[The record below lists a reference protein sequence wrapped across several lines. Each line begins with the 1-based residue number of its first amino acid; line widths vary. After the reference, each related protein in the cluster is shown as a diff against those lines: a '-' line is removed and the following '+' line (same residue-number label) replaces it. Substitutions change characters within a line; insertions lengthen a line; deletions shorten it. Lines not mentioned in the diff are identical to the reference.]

1 VPPDAARGMRG
12 VGAGSLLA
20 PLARPLLVEHWRLP
34 GPGSR
39 WPGGCGRGIMKP
51 SNLRTSRLILETR
64 DAQAA
69 RGTVD

>member
-1 VPPDAARGMRG
+1 MLAVCWHRWRGLSWSSTG
-12 VGAGSLLA
+12 AVLDWDHAGSA
-20 PLARPLLVEHWRLP
+20 VA
-34 GPGSR
+34 
-39 WPGGCGRGIMKP
+39 GGGIMKP